1 MRLGRIIPLAL
12 CLLTMTVC
20 SGEKAQ
26 QTMDSAETVANDT
39 EAAEEKEHAD
49 IYIRFLKNEE
59 KVLVDCSGDVGKGFS
74 LKNAEGKELTLSEV
88 VRAVRDSC
96 NAVDDF
102 YVTLEWTEYAYV
114 DCGKD
119 GNEELAIEVNM
130 LGTRWFK
137 ECLVIKEIDGH
148 LKTVYGNNIKCSS
161 DYAGYFNVNEYGYI
175 ESSVDYL
182 HEERRDYIDAS
193 GNNHYISSD
202 LMVGTED
209 YPFVYNGEKLDIR
222 EKKDEPKTDDSDNK
236 YGYLPKGKIHA
247 DGYKIYWADL
257 NDTPE
262 NKADDIY
269 CGTMTGH
276 CFTHYYVKSL
286 KWCEHDA
293 SADIGSSN
301 AFEEAR
307 RFREFFEQKGLK
319 LCTVDEFDGLIAKKE
334 KEAGLTGEIKNG
346 EKVSWTELD
355 NTGLFDEE
363 IQETAD
369 VDYGVYDDLICKL
382 KTEACKLKT
391 EISEES
397 WDSLYDYVEKHGL
410 SDELYYYINDN
421 CGITA
426 GYLQTDI
433 DGDGVDE
440 LILGTNSPDTT
451 ENGEPWSGDN
461 DDQIYDLFTIR
472 DGKLLH
478 VFKGWCRNRYFLCG
492 DGVIANE
499 GSNSA
504 FSGDM
509 MFYKYSKGEMEL
521 IEGVYW
527 DGGYKTYYENGQKA
541 YVVNDSEDDS
551 SSSEDE
557 EVWEKYEYRYKKIDI
572 IPFVEKEK

>member
-1 MRLGRIIPLAL
+1 MRLGKIVPLAL
-12 CLLTMTVC
+12 CLLTMTAC

-39 EAAEEKEHAD
+39 EAVEEKEHAD
-49 IYIRFLKNEE
+49 IYKRFLKNEE
-59 KVLVDCSGDVGKGFS
+59 KVLIDCSGDVGKVFS

-96 NAVDDF
+96 NAVDEF
-102 YVTLEWTEYAYV
+102 NVTFEWTEYAYV

-119 GNEELAIEVNM
+119 GNEELALDVNM
-130 LGTRWFK
+130 MGTTWFK

-148 LKTVYGNNIKCSS
+148 LKTVYGNNIKCNS
-161 DYAGYFNVNEYGYI
+161 DYDGQFNVNEYGYI
-175 ESSVDYL
+175 ESSDDFW

-202 LMVGTED
+202 LMVGTEE
-209 YPFVYNGEKLDIR
+209 YPFVYNGETLDIR
-222 EKKDEPKTDDSDNK
+222 EKKDEPKTDDLDKK

-257 NDTPE
+257 NDTPD

-276 CFTHYYVKSL
+276 FFTHYYVKSL
-286 KWCEHDA
+286 KRSKHDA
-293 SADIGSSN
+293 SADIVSSN

-307 RFREFFEQKGLK
+307 RFREFFDQKGLK
-319 LCTVDEFDGLIAKKE
+319 LCTVDEFDGLIAAKE
-334 KEAGLTGEIKNG
+334 KEAGLTEEIKNG
-346 EKVSWTELD
+346 ECVSWTKLD
-355 NTGLFDEE
+355 NTEFFDEKP
-363 IQETAD
+363 QETTD
-369 VDYGVYDDLICKL
+369 VDYGVYDDFICR
-382 KTEACKLKT
+382 LKT
-391 EISEES
+391 EISKES
-397 WDSLYDYVEKHGL
+397 LDSLYDYVGKHGL
-410 SDELYYYINDN
+410 SDELYYWINDD

-440 LILGTNSPDTT
+440 LILGTTSQDTM
-451 ENGEPWSGDN
+451 ESGEPWSYEIWN
-461 DDQIYDLFTIR
+461 DEIYDLFTIR

-478 VFKGWCRNRYFLCG
+478 VIEGGARNRYFICG

-499 GSNSA
+499 GSGGA
-504 FSGDM
+504 ATGEL
-509 MFYKYSKGEMEL
+509 MFYRYNKGEMEL
-521 IEGVYW
+521 IEGAYW
-527 DGGYKTYYENGQKA
+527 DNGNRTYYKDGQKV
-541 YVVNDSEDDS
+541 YTGNYSEDDFYS
-551 SSSEDE
+551 FEDDSIAS
-557 EVWEKYEYRYKKIDI
+557 KYEESLHSYRYHKLKV

>member
-1 MRLGRIIPLAL
+1 MRLGKIVPLAL
-12 CLLTMTVC
+12 FLLTMTAC

-26 QTMDSAETVANDT
+26 QTMDSEETVANDT
-39 EAAEEKEHAD
+39 EAAEEKEHAN
-49 IYIRFLKNEE
+49 IYKRFLKNEE
-59 KVLVDCSGDVGKGFS
+59 KVLIDCSGDVGKVFS

-96 NAVDDF
+96 NAVDEF

-119 GNEELAIEVNM
+119 GNEELALEVNM
-130 LGTRWFK
+130 MGTTWFK
-137 ECLVIKEIDGH
+137 ECLVIKEIDGR
-148 LKTVYGNNIKCSS
+148 LKMVYGNNIKCSS
-161 DYAGYFNVNEYGYI
+161 DYDGHFNVNEYGYI
-175 ESSVDYL
+175 ESSVDFL

-202 LMVGTED
+202 LMVGTEE
-209 YPFVYNGEKLDIR
+209 YPFVYNGETLDIR
-222 EKKDEPKTDDSDNK
+222 EKEDEPKTDDSDNK

-257 NDTPE
+257 NDTPD

-286 KWCEHDA
+286 KWSKHDA

-307 RFREFFEQKGLK
+307 RFREFFDQKGLK
-319 LCTVDEFDGLIAKKE
+319 LCTVDEFDGLIAAKE
-334 KEAGLTGEIKNG
+334 KEAGLTEEIKNG
-346 EKVSWTELD
+346 EKVSWTKLD
-355 NTGLFDEE
+355 NTEFFDEKP
-363 IQETAD
+363 QETTD
-369 VDYGVYDDLICKL
+369 VDYGVYDDFICR
-382 KTEACKLKT
+382 LKT
-391 EISEES
+391 EISKES

-410 SDELYYYINDN
+410 SDELYPYINDDYDY
-421 CGITA
+421 GITA

-440 LILGTNSPDTT
+440 LILGTTSQDTT
-451 ENGEPWSGDN
+451 ESGEPWYYNDN
-461 DDQIYDLFTIR
+461 DQIYDLFTIR

-478 VFKGWCRNRYFLCG
+478 VFEGWCRNRYYICG
-492 DGVIANE
+492 DGVIANH
-499 GSNSA
+499 GSGGA
-504 FSGDM
+504 ATGDL
-509 MFYKYSKGEMEL
+509 MFYRYNKGEMEL

-527 DGGYKTYYENGQKA
+527 DNGTRTYYKDGQEV
-541 YVVNDSEDDS
+541 YTVNYPEDDFYSFEDDS
-551 SSSEDE
+551 IAS
-557 EVWEKYEYRYKKIDI
+557 KYEESLDSYRYHKLKV

>member
-1 MRLGRIIPLAL
+1 MRLGKIVPLAL
-12 CLLTMTVC
+12 FLLTMTAC

-26 QTMDSAETVANDT
+26 QIMDSEETVANDT

-49 IYIRFLKNEE
+49 IYKRFLKNEE
-59 KVLVDCSGDVGKGFS
+59 KVLIDCSGDVGKVFS

-102 YVTLEWTEYAYV
+102 YVTLDGTEYAYV

-130 LGTRWFK
+130 LGTKRFK

-161 DYAGYFNVNEYGYI
+161 DYAGYFHVNEYGYI
-175 ESSVDYL
+175 ESSDDYL

-202 LMVGTED
+202 SKVGTEE
-209 YPFVYNGEKLDIR
+209 YPFVYNGETLDIR

-247 DGYKIYWADL
+247 DGYEIYWADL
-257 NDTPE
+257 NDTPD

-286 KWCEHDA
+286 KWSKHDA

-307 RFREFFEQKGLK
+307 RFREFFDQKGLK
-319 LCTVDEFDGLIAKKE
+319 LCTVDEFNGLIAAKE
-334 KEAGLTGEIKNG
+334 KEAGLTEEIKNG
-346 EKVSWTELD
+346 ECVSWTKLD
-355 NTGLFDEE
+355 NTDFFDEKP
-363 IQETAD
+363 QETTD
-369 VDYGVYDDLICKL
+369 VDYGVYDDFICR
-382 KTEACKLKT
+382 LKT

-397 WDSLYDYVEKHGL
+397 GDSLYDYVGKHGL
-410 SDELYYYINDN
+410 SDELYYWINDD

-440 LILGTNSPDTT
+440 LILGTTSQDTR
-451 ENGEPWSGDN
+451 ENGEPWSYNN

-478 VFKGWCRNRYFLCG
+478 VIEGWCRNRYYICG

-499 GSNSA
+499 GSGGA
-504 FSGDM
+504 ATGDL
-509 MFYKYSKGEMEL
+509 MFYRYNKGEMEL

-527 DGGYKTYYENGQKA
+527 DNGTRTYYKDGQEV
-541 YVVNDSEDDS
+541 YTVNYSEDDFNS
-551 SSSEDE
+551 FEDDSIAS
-557 EVWEKYEYRYKKIDI
+557 KYEESLYSYRYHKLKV

>member
-1 MRLGRIIPLAL
+1 MRLGKIVPLAL
-12 CLLTMTVC
+12 CLLTMTAC

-49 IYIRFLKNEE
+49 IYKRFLKNEE
-59 KVLVDCSGDVGKGFS
+59 KVLIDCSGDVGKVFS

-119 GNEELAIEVNM
+119 GNEELALEVNM
-130 LGTRWFK
+130 MGTTWLK
-137 ECLVIKEIDGH
+137 ECLVIKKIDGR
-148 LKTVYGNNIKCSS
+148 LKMVYGNNIKCSS
-161 DYAGYFNVNEYGYI
+161 DYYGHFNVNEYGYI
-175 ESSVDYL
+175 ESSDDYL

-202 LMVGTED
+202 LMVGTEE
-209 YPFVYNGEKLDIR
+209 YPFVYNGETLDIR

-257 NDTPE
+257 NDTPD

-286 KWCEHDA
+286 KWSKHDV

-319 LCTVDEFDGLIAKKE
+319 LCTVDEFDGLIAAKE
-334 KEAGLTGEIKNG
+334 KEAGLTEEIKNG
-346 EKVSWTELD
+346 ECVSWTKLD
-355 NTGLFDEE
+355 NKELFDEE
-363 IQETAD
+363 TQETTD
-369 VDYGVYDDLICKL
+369 VDYGVYDDFICR
-382 KTEACKLKT
+382 LKT

-410 SDELYYYINDN
+410 SYELYPYINDDY
-421 CGITA
+421 GITA

-440 LILGTNSPDTT
+440 LILGTTSPDTT
-451 ENGEPWSGDN
+451 ESGEPWSYNN

-478 VFKGWCRNRYFLCG
+478 VIEGWCRNRYYICG

-499 GSNSA
+499 GSGGSA
-504 FSGDM
+504 TGEL
-509 MFYKYSKGEMEL
+509 MFYKYNKGEMEL

-527 DGGYKTYYENGQKA
+527 DNGPRTYYKDGQEV
-541 YVVNDSEDDS
+541 YTVNYSEDDS
-551 SSSEDE
+551 YSFEDDSIAS
-557 EVWEKYEYRYKKIDI
+557 KYEEALYSYRYHKLKV

>member
-1 MRLGRIIPLAL
+1 MRLGKIVPLAL
-12 CLLTMTVC
+12 FLLTMTAC

-26 QTMDSAETVANDT
+26 QIMDSEETVANDT

-49 IYIRFLKNEE
+49 IYKRFLKNEE
-59 KVLVDCSGDVGKGFS
+59 KVLIDCSGDVGKVFS

-88 VRAVRDSC
+88 VRAARDSC

-102 YVTLEWTEYAYV
+102 YVTLDGTEYAYV

-130 LGTRWFK
+130 LGTKRFK

-148 LKTVYGNNIKCSS
+148 LKTVYGNNIKCNS
-161 DYAGYFNVNEYGYI
+161 DYGGQFNVNEYGYI
-175 ESSVDYL
+175 ESFDDFW

-202 LMVGTED
+202 LMVGTEE
-209 YPFVYNGEKLDIR
+209 YPFVYNGETLDIR
-222 EKKDEPKTDDSDNK
+222 EKKDEPKTDDLDKK

-257 NDTPE
+257 NDTPD

-276 CFTHYYVKSL
+276 FFTHYYVKSL
-286 KWCEHDA
+286 KWSKHDA

-307 RFREFFEQKGLK
+307 RFREFFDQKGLK
-319 LCTVDEFDGLIAKKE
+319 LCTVDEFNGLIAAKE
-334 KEAGLTGEIKNG
+334 KEAGLTEEIKNG
-346 EKVSWTELD
+346 ECVSWTKLD
-355 NTGLFDEE
+355 NTEFFDEKP
-363 IQETAD
+363 QETTD
-369 VDYGVYDDLICKL
+369 VDYGVYDDFICR
-382 KTEACKLKT
+382 LKT

-397 WDSLYDYVEKHGL
+397 GDSLYDYVGKHGL
-410 SDELYYYINDN
+410 SDELYYWINDD

-440 LILGTNSPDTT
+440 LILGTTSQDTR
-451 ENGEPWSGDN
+451 ENGEPWSYNN

-478 VFKGWCRNRYFLCG
+478 VIEGWCRNRYYICG

-499 GSNSA
+499 GSGGA
-504 FSGDM
+504 ATGDL
-509 MFYKYSKGEMEL
+509 MFYRYNKGEMEL

-527 DGGYKTYYENGQKA
+527 DNGTRTYYKDGQKV
-541 YVVNDSEDDS
+541 YTGNYSEDDFNS
-551 SSSEDE
+551 FEDDSIAS
-557 EVWEKYEYRYKKIDI
+557 KYEESLYSYRYHKLKV